1 MAGQRASFKDQN
13 PPPSLPLKIGV
24 TGGIGAGK
32 SLVCKIFASL
42 GIPVYDAD
50 NRAKQI
56 MITDPVLISQ
66 IKSSFGE
73 NAYTSEGALDRSFLA
88 EQVFGDAEKLAL
100 LNSLVHPMVG
110 VDFEKW
116 VQEQKHA
123 PYVLKEAALIF
134 ESGSD
139 KNLDTVIV
147 VGAPEELRVRRTV
160 IRDTHRSKKQVED
173 IIKKQLPEEER
184 LSKAGYKVFND
195 EKKLLIPQV
204 LKLHKIFSAG
214 KV

>member
-1 MAGQRASFKDQN
+1 MPGQKASFKNKDSSF
-13 PPPSLPLKIGV
+13 SLPLKIGI

-32 SLVCKIFASL
+32 SLVCKIFTSL

-50 NRAKQI
+50 NRAKQL
-56 MITDPVLISQ
+56 MITDPILIRQ

-73 NAYTSEGALDRSFLA
+73 KAYTSEGSLDRSFLA
-88 EQVFGDAEKLAL
+88 GQVFGDTEKLGL

-110 VDFEKW
+110 LDFEKW
-116 VQEQKHA
+116 VRDQKQA

-139 KNLDTVIV
+139 KKLDTVIV
-147 VGAPEELRVRRTV
+147 VGAPEELRIRRTV
-160 IRDTHRSKKQVED
+160 IRDTHRSRKQVEE
-173 IIKKQLPEEER
+173 IIQKQLPEEER
-184 LSKAGYKVFND
+184 LSKAGYKILND
-195 EKKLLIPQV
+195 EKRLLIPQV
-204 LKLHKIFSAG
+204 LKLHKIFSEG